1 MQGVEASLGVA
12 TMSRAEGIA
21 EAATWGGRC
30 RQRAERRALDR
41 VVSCREKSE
50 RGFDARARWVQNVR
64 HKTSPY
70 C

>member
-41 VVSCREKSE
+41 VVSCREKKCSTCVGYKSILGKE
-50 RGFDARARWVQNVR
+50 
-64 HKTSPY
+64 
-70 C
+70 